1 MSEVN
6 FTAIGGN
13 QSSKKI
19 KASGQ
24 ADGTIAGAVN
34 DAVKE
39 NSKANFAE
47 FILQATP
54 PLNSPAGTF
63 NFNVR
68 VSYTF
73 T

>member
-13 QSSKKI
+13 QSTKKI

-24 ADGTIAGAVN
+24 EDGTIAGAVN
-34 DAVKE
+34 DGTKE
-39 NSKANFAE
+39 NSKANFAK

-54 PLNSPAGTF
+54 H
-63 NFNVR
+63 
-68 VSYTF
+68 
-73 T
+73 